1 LKRGIDLSLLIE
13 PSFLSIHVSGGYD
26 TDQGPI
32 APQGKGNV
40 KRTLVCLPQRVKSRF
55 LIAMPWV
62 IDNDQG
68 IVEEN
73 AFSLGLTNVMF
84 IGAFT
89 AVAGIPVKTDNL
101 SGVDH
106 CIC

>member
-1 LKRGIDLSLLIE
+1 
-13 PSFLSIHVSGGYD
+13 
-26 TDQGPI
+26 
-32 APQGKGNV
+32 
-40 KRTLVCLPQRVKSRF
+40 
-55 LIAMPWV
+55 MPWV